1 VTAAFVDRRLSR
13 PAETSPGTAPAS
25 PPQEA
30 IGTMRLHRPPAVPL
44 VTIDPHTNV
53 WSAADRLT
61 DDWPRHWTGSKMALY
76 GVVRVDGVAYRF
88 MGGREWLANAAEQV
102 ALTID
107 ATKTRYAFRCGPIEL
122 GVAFVSPMLVDDL
135 DLLSR
140 PATFLTISAR
150 ALDAEAHRISVY
162 VDMTGEW
169 AVNLPHERVTYEL
182 REAHGVKA
190 ATFRSEL
197 QRILP
202 EAGITAG
209 SSGAPPSSRGGP
221 ARSRPSS
228 ATSTNAATS
237 SPSRDA

>member
-1 VTAAFVDRRLSR
+1 
-13 PAETSPGTAPAS
+13 
-25 PPQEA
+25 
-30 IGTMRLHRPPAVPL
+30 MRLHRPPAVPL

-122 GVAFVSPMLVDDL
+122 GVVFVSPMLVDDL
-135 DLLSR
+135 LSR
-140 PATFLTISAR
+140 TGDLSHDLGPGARRRGAPDFGVRRHDRRVGGEPAAR
-150 ALDAEAHRISVY
+150 AGHLRAARGARGQGGDLPVRIAAHPAGGGDHRRI
-162 VDMTGEW
+162 EW
-169 AVNLPHERVTYEL
+169 GTAFLAGRAGAVETII
-182 REAHGVKA
+182 GD
-190 ATFRSEL
+190 
-197 QRILP
+197 ID
-202 EAGITAG
+202 
-209 SSGAPPSSRGGP
+209 
-221 ARSRPSS
+221 
-228 ATSTNAATS
+228 NAATS